1 MKDYEYE
8 TATRESPD
16 GRLAFEAEFDGTRRE
31 SAEEPR
37 DLHDPRRYW
46 HMIFGGT
53 D

>member
-1 MKDYEYE
+1 MKDYEHDLD
-8 TATRESPD
+8 TRELSD
-16 GRLAFEAEFDGTRRE
+16 TKLAFEAEFDGTRRD
-31 SAEEPR
+31 SAEEAR